1 MTTAKVAIS
10 ADFLT
15 AFAHLPRQVQGK
27 VTELVNKFRND
38 PASPGIHYEKI
49 NSCIDKK
56 IYSIRIDD
64 AYRGIV
70 VRQSEVYLLLWVD
83 HHDEAYQWAAR
94 KRCEVNP
101 NTGSLQVFDVQTV
114 SEPIAAHSQPLLF
127 SAFKDADLLRLS
139 VPEALLPYVRSFE
152 TKEQFYQARS
162 SFPADAYEYLAWL
175 AEGFSME
182 EVLDIVVMGRAARNT
197 ANIKNRQP
205 IGTMYV
211 KSEFQLSELSR
222 STGFVGSIG
231 TAHYHAVLC
240 RRGRGRRTAPHH
252 GCTA

>member
-64 AYRGIV
+64 TYRGIV

-175 AEGFSME
+175 A
-182 EVLDIVVMGRAARNT
+182 
-197 ANIKNRQP
+197 
-205 IGTMYV
+205 
-211 KSEFQLSELSR
+211 
-222 STGFVGSIG
+222 
-231 TAHYHAVLC
+231 
-240 RRGRGRRTAPHH
+240 
-252 GCTA
+252 

>member
-56 IYSIRIDD
+56 IYSIRVDD
-64 AYRGIV
+64 TYRGIV

-101 NTGSLQVFDVQTV
+101 NTGSLQV
-114 SEPIAAHSQPLLF
+114 
-127 SAFKDADLLRLS
+127 LS
-139 VPEALLPYVRSFE
+139 L
-152 TKEQFYQARS
+152 
-162 SFPADAYEYLAWL
+162 
-175 AEGFSME
+175 
-182 EVLDIVVMGRAARNT
+182 IH
-197 ANIKNRQP
+197 I
-205 IGTMYV
+205 
-211 KSEFQLSELSR
+211 
-222 STGFVGSIG
+222 
-231 TAHYHAVLC
+231 
-240 RRGRGRRTAPHH
+240 
-252 GCTA
+252 

>member
-70 VRQSEVYLLLWVD
+70 VRQSEVYLLLLVD
-83 HHDEAYQWAAR
+83 NNDEAYNSAAR
-94 KRCEVNP
+94 KRC
-101 NTGSLQVFDVQTV
+101 
-114 SEPIAAHSQPLLF
+114 
-127 SAFKDADLLRLS
+127 
-139 VPEALLPYVRSFE
+139 
-152 TKEQFYQARS
+152 
-162 SFPADAYEYLAWL
+162 
-175 AEGFSME
+175 
-182 EVLDIVVMGRAARNT
+182 
-197 ANIKNRQP
+197 
-205 IGTMYV
+205 
-211 KSEFQLSELSR
+211 
-222 STGFVGSIG
+222 
-231 TAHYHAVLC
+231 
-240 RRGRGRRTAPHH
+240 
-252 GCTA
+252 

>member
-64 AYRGIV
+64 TYRGIV

-182 EVLDIVVMGRAARNT
+182 EVLELANEECNTSPAAQDLS
-197 ANIKNRQP
+197 AALEQP
-205 IGTMYV
+205 ITMRY
-211 KSEFQLSELSR
+211 
-222 STGFVGSIG
+222 FV
-231 TAHYHAVLC
+231 VV
-240 RRGRGRRTAPHH
+240 
-252 GCTA
+252 